1 MSTKIAVTYED
12 GQVFQHFGRTQQVKI
27 YEIDDGRIVSTQIVD
42 TSEHGHGAMAG
53 YVKGFGATVIICGG
67 LGDGARNSVKEAGLV
82 LVNGVSGD
90 ADAAVQAYIDG
101 TLVRSGGDCGNRCH
115 HRVSS
120 AGEQPIQLLD
130 FGCFRYRKK
139 IIQRTG
145 EVLQTFFLDPTIWR
159 WPTIAVLQ
167 CPSEIPLHDSDA
179 IYHIGDIVLIEWWN
193 LSHHRHQLAY
203 YCQCRIPDVHA
214 ILLLAVSLLPTINI
228 D

>member
-1 MSTKIAVTYED
+1 MLPRTRPVLTRVSDTVKSESEDSAPMSTKIAVTYED

-67 LGDGARNSVKEAGLV
+67 LGDGARNSVKEAGLI

-115 HRVSS
+115 HRTNTIAPGRRRTTRTSRRSSCRRSRCTSS
-120 AGEQPIQLLD
+120 APWT
-130 FGCFRYRKK
+130 
-139 IIQRTG
+139 RTARRSCM
-145 EVLQTFFLDPTIWR
+145 WR
-159 WPTIAVLQ
+159 RS
-167 CPSEIPLHDSDA
+167 PSGPS
-179 IYHIGDIVLIEWWN
+179 G
-193 LSHHRHQLAY
+193 SR
-203 YCQCRIPDVHA
+203 
-214 ILLLAVSLLPTINI
+214 S
-228 D
+228 